1 MNKEKNPPL
10 EELVDLSELQ
20 LIQDNFAETV
30 GTSSVIFS
38 PESEPLTEFS
48 NPTGFCSLIQSTAA
62 GKERC
67 FQSFREM
74 VEGALKSEEPGIM
87 YCFAHGGHFV
97 APIIIGGEHKG
108 TMFAGQ
114 FTPSKFSGGQ
124 LNDIRQIA
132 VEIDVDPGTLLAEA
146 GQMRVVRED
155 AVRNYSS
162 LLFQIVGVIAKLGS
176 QAGELRQAKDTLQE
190 AHDALEK
197 RVQERTSE
205 LAEANAGLQQEI
217 AERKSAEESLREGE
231 ERFRMMFEN
240 MNDAV
245 AVYESVDGGK
255 DFIFK
260 DFNQAGETVN
270 GVERED
276 LIGKSVLDVF
286 PGVVEFGLFDVFRR
300 VWQTG
305 EPEHHP
311 ISFYKDEKISGWREN
326 YIYKLPSGEIV
337 TIYDDVTEQKQMEES
352 LAESEE
358 KHRTLVETLTDLV
371 FMIDLEGRFTYLSPI
386 FEDITGYPVR
396 DFIGHSF
403 TEVIVQEYIEPTVNR
418 FKQGVSGEE
427 IPLYEIELTHK
438 DKKSIPME
446 LNVTSLL
453 NADGEVIGRTGTAR
467 DITKR
472 KELEQQLQ
480 QAFDKLKASYEE
492 LSIPV
497 IQVWAGVLVLPIIG
511 VLDNERIKRLMET
524 MLAKIVKTHSRV
536 VILDVTG
543 VRSIDTNVASHL
555 INVTNAA
562 KLLGT
567 KCVVTGIKPEVAH
580 TLVGLGVDMSE
591 ITTKRSMQEGLKHAL
606 QTAGVGLMHEQDC
619 QQTKI
624 PK

>member
-1 MNKEKNPPL
+1 MNKERNPPL
-10 EELVDLSELQ
+10 KKLVDLSELQ

-38 PESEPLTEFS
+38 EECKPLTEFS

-74 VEGALKSEEPGIM
+74 ASGALDSEEPEIM

-97 APIIIGGEHKG
+97 APIIIGCEHKG

-114 FTPSKFSGGQ
+114 FTPVELSVGQ
-124 LNDIRQIA
+124 LDDIRRIA
-132 VEIDVDPGTLLAEA
+132 EEIGIDPELLIAEA
-146 GQMRVVRED
+146 EKMRVVRED
-155 AVRNYSS
+155 VVRNYSS
-162 LLFQIVGVIAKLGS
+162 LLFRIVGVIAKLGS
-176 QAGELRQAKDTLQE
+176 QAGELRQAKNTLQA

-240 MNDAV
+240 MSNAV
-245 AVYESVDGGK
+245 AIYESVDGGN

-260 DFNQAGETVN
+260 DFNRAGETIDCVK
-270 GVERED
+270 RED

-286 PGVVEFGLFDVFRR
+286 PGVVDFGLFDAFRR

-305 EPEHHP
+305 EPEHRP
-311 ISFYKDEKISGWREN
+311 ISHYKGEKISGWREN
-326 YIYKLPSGEIV
+326 YVYKLPSGEIV
-337 TIYDDVTEQKQMEES
+337 AIYDDVTEQKQMEES

-403 TEVIVQEYIEPTVNR
+403 TEVIVQEYIESTVNR

-427 IPLYEIELTHK
+427 IPLYEIELIHK
-438 DKKSIPME
+438 DKKSVPIE

-453 NADGEVIGRTGTAR
+453 NVDGEVIGRTGTAR
-467 DITKR
+467 DITERKR
-472 KELEQQLQ
+472 LERELQ
-480 QAFDKLKASYEE
+480 QAFGKLKASYEE

-497 IQVWAGVLVLPIIG
+497 IQVWGGVLVLPIIG
-511 VLDNERIKRLMET
+511 ILDNERINRLMET
-524 MLAKIVKTHSRV
+524 MLAKIVETQSRV
-536 VILDVTG
+536 VIIDVTG
-543 VRSIDTNVASHL
+543 VRSVDTNVASHL
-555 INVTNAA
+555 INVTKAA

-567 KCVVTGIKPEVAH
+567 KCVVTGIKPEAAH

-606 QTAGVGLMHEQDC
+606 QTA
-619 QQTKI
+619 
-624 PK
+624 